1 MFIAVYPCGAYRSP
15 DESPLPYQAVSS
27 VRDREDRAPV
37 LVHVTSGDRI
47 FFDLTRAVEIFS
59 GAAGCR
65 SAPAERGALRRKDGD
80 KPPQSDGAPSVFV
93 PYPAPP
99 RSEAEVPS
107 STVASFSFAGT
118 GGELRPLPQIE
129 RIRQSAHDVFARR
142 RIALRINTDRL
153 EPKRQDA
160 IRSSLSGSPYRI
172 RPVSSGRE
180 ATARPVSGFLSGS
193 KTSRSSFGRP
203 PMPTDT

>member
-1 MFIAVYPCGAYRSP
+1 MFIAVYPCGVYRSP
-15 DESPLPYQAVSS
+15 DESPLPYPAVSS

-47 FFDLTRAVEIFS
+47 FFDLTRAAEIFS
-59 GAAGCR
+59 VAAGCR
-65 SAPAERGALRRKDGD
+65 SAPAERSALRRKDGD
-80 KPPQSDGAPSVFV
+80 KLPQSDGAPSVFV

-99 RSEAEVPS
+99 LRGRGAVFNGRI
-107 STVASFSFAGT
+107 VFVRRDRR
-118 GGELRPLPQIE
+118 ELRPLPQIE

>member
-15 DESPLPYQAVSS
+15 DESPLPYPAVSS

-59 GAAGCR
+59 VAAGCR
-65 SAPAERGALRRKDGD
+65 SAPTQGRRQTAAKRRGAFRIRPLPRPASLRGR
-80 KPPQSDGAPSVFV
+80 GAVFNGRIVFV
-93 PYPAPP
+93 
-99 RSEAEVPS
+99 RRDRR
-107 STVASFSFAGT
+107 
-118 GGELRPLPQIE
+118 ELRPLPQIE

>member
-15 DESPLPYQAVSS
+15 DESPLPYPAVSS

-47 FFDLTRAVEIFS
+47 FFDLTRAAEIFS
-59 GAAGCR
+59 VAAGCR

-107 STVASFSFAGT
+107 STVASFSFTGT
-118 GGELRPLPQIE
+118 GASCGL
-129 RIRQSAHDVFARR
+129 FRR
-142 RIALRINTDRL
+142 S
-153 EPKRQDA
+153 KG
-160 IRSSLSGSPYRI
+160 SGSPPAMYS
-172 RPVSSGRE
+172 PV
-180 ATARPVSGFLSGS
+180 AVSRCG
-193 KTSRSSFGRP
+193 
-203 PMPTDT
+203 